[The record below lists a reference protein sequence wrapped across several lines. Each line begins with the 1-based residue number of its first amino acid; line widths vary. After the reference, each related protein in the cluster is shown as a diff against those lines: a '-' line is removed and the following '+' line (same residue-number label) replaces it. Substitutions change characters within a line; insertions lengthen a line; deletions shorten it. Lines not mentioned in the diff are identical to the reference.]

1 MNELIDNAM
10 MNIGAFFII
19 AGGFLLVAGVFG
31 VMLHLVANIWINLSN
46 KFRRICKAESLI
58 YEYRKNRVEFLRWK
72 GEQDG

>member
-31 VMLHLVANIWINLSN
+31 VLLHFVANIWITLSN
-46 KFRRICKAESLI
+46 KFRRICRAESLI
-58 YEYRKNRVEFLRWK
+58 FEYMNNRNAFLRWK